1 MQKVELAKNEVFLKI
16 STESKTVEDLA
27 LEQGIPV
34 EAVQPRSAN
43 AAVINGAQLKDFSP
57 AQLDELV
64 SIL

>member
-1 MQKVELAKNEVFLKI
+1 MQKVELAKNEVVLKI

-34 EAVQPRSAN
+34 AAVQPRSAN
-43 AAVINGAQLKDFSP
+43 AAVVNGAQLKDFS
-57 AQLDELV
+57 ADQLDELV